1 MNVPKRLHVHHEQ
14 KARIVDSNTA
24 DVHVLGLRERIQKK
38 YLPECSHLRWGP
50 SPSIFSWAVLTPPSS
65 MIMFLREE
73 SGIILS
79 QISPGIPKMYRFFI
93 PLSLAGLTI
102 ISLSALA
109 EPHPE
114 SMTKVRVRHLRKS
127 LKQSHKSLQP
137 TWQRLHQFDEVSQ
150 KKLGPLPIQTDWKGR
165 AEKWFS
171 STDTAGKRKEMR
183 TITRALKQPC
193 KYCHTPDFKGYTDK
207 HLISQQMMAISAEY
221 QVACSDCHSGKVKM
235 TPMGEI
241 AMNMWK
247 LAHEKKVECKHC
259 HQPGNG
265 FLNLTPEGRSFLESG
280 P

>member
-1 MNVPKRLHVHHEQ
+1 
-14 KARIVDSNTA
+14 
-24 DVHVLGLRERIQKK
+24 
-38 YLPECSHLRWGP
+38 
-50 SPSIFSWAVLTPPSS
+50 
-65 MIMFLREE
+65 
-73 SGIILS
+73 
-79 QISPGIPKMYRFFI
+79 MYRFFI

-114 SMTKVRVRHLRKS
+114 SDDQGAGQTSSQVIKTKSQEPAADVAKTAPS
-127 LKQSHKSLQP
+127 S
-137 TWQRLHQFDEVSQ
+137 DETSQ

-247 LAHEKKVECKHC
+247 LAHEKKVECNHC

-265 FLNLTPEGRSFLESG
+265 FLNLTQEGRSFLESG